1 MSLTFC
7 PSLPPAANVLIPDQ
21 SGWTAHRVCNLLEMD
36 KAAASDWVCWPGLLF
51 SPFLPRALLHR
62 RLAFRTGM
70 IFKYK
75 PGSRSLPPSHPCR
88 KTASLSSQEGKS
100 IEIWKQLLLS
110 YPNNRWILCLYCFF
124 KKKVNHGRPQF
135 IIIIITILY
144 LQRHSKLNTNTFCE
158 RCLLE
163 KPSGGILR
171 NWNCEFA
178 LSTATTGTGNVDRR
192 TEIDRVGEWNE
203 AWERE

>member
-1 MSLTFC
+1 MFWSLTNQAG
-7 PSLPPAANVLIPDQ
+7 LPIECATCWKWAKRQPLIEYVDQASSFLLSSPALYFT
-21 SGWTAHRVCNLLEMD
+21 G
-36 KAAASDWVCWPGLLF
+36 GLLSGQVWF
-51 SPFLPRALLHR
+51 LNTSQAAVRSPPLLP
-62 RLAFRTGM
+62 
-70 IFKYK
+70 Y
-75 PGSRSLPPSHPCR
+75 R

-135 IIIIITILY
+135 IIIIIITILY

-171 NWNCEFA
+171 NWNCEFT